1 MKTRYFKHR
10 VGFADGTDYISN
22 CDGVTVCHA
31 FNGKTTNVSDSWPL
45 HELLARVED
54 GTFKEISNPTVVDL
68 KKVKKVARRWRKVPM
83 TDVRFVFRHRTVTAN
98 DADEVDFQ
106 ISDLLRVEIKS

>member
-1 MKTRYFKHR
+1 MKTRYFAHSI
-10 VGFADGTDYISN
+10 GFHDGTVYISHYGGRTLCHDADGKITD
-22 CDGVTVCHA
+22 
-31 FNGKTTNVSDSWPL
+31 VSDYWSL
-45 HELLARVED
+45 KGLLEAVSE
-54 GTFKEISNPTVVDL
+54 GSYKEIPCPVADI

>member
-10 VGFADGTDYISN
+10 LGFRDGTEYISN
-22 CDGVTVCHA
+22 CDGLTIAHNK
-31 FNGKTTNVSDSWPL
+31 NGATTNISACWPLSELLRFTEEGAYREVSDPK
-45 HELLARVED
+45 A
-54 GTFKEISNPTVVDL
+54 TKT
-68 KKVKKVARRWRKVPM
+68 KKVARRWRKVPM
-83 TDVRFVFRHRTVTAN
+83 ADVRFVFRHRTVTAN